1 MGNPGDGK
9 HNYHRH
15 PGRRT
20 AAPGRRRRR
29 RLTAR
34 NPGPAI
40 GEVRSGDDVHEEVP
54 QLRPADDGAVH
65 SHWPSRT
72 PQRTRPR
79 SYRYLLDLDLD
90 LAEELDVRMRLA
102 ARPAATAVTFELDV
116 GDVELNEWLEA
127 ASPGPGVLILEGV
140 LAVNVR
146 VGDRVASEL
155 LGPGDLVE
163 PSQHGE
169 EEFLVCEIGW
179 RALVAMRFAVLDAAF
194 AERVRPWPQI
204 MQALLRRSQRR
215 THCLNVQRA
224 IASQPRLE
232 VRLALLL
239 WHLAARWGRVEPGGI
254 RLPLPLTHQLL
265 GRLVGAER
273 PSVSHALARLARA
286 GVVTGHG
293 HEWHLHGNLQDQL
306 GSMIEPI
313 GGRVEQ
319 LVDAVASRGLG

>member
-1 MGNPGDGK
+1 
-9 HNYHRH
+9 
-15 PGRRT
+15 
-20 AAPGRRRRR
+20 
-29 RLTAR
+29 
-34 NPGPAI
+34 
-40 GEVRSGDDVHEEVP
+40 VHEEVP

-163 PSQHGE
+163 PSQHAE